1 MEGQKERLRVEHI
14 SKTFPGTKALTDVSF
29 SIMPG
34 EVRALVGENGA
45 GKSTLM
51 NIIGGVLECDM
62 GEGAIYIDGEKME
75 FRIPT
80 DAIKA
85 GIGLVHQE
93 LSMFNIFGL

>member
-51 NIIGGVLECDM
+51 NIIGGS
-62 GEGAIYIDGEKME
+62 
-75 FRIPT
+75 P
-80 DAIKA
+80 
-85 GIGLVHQE
+85 
-93 LSMFNIFGL
+93 